1 MYIPKKSNCWI
12 KISSKC
18 NVETIFFRGFFG
30 FFKYDVYWW
39 NILIFFSANQNCR
52 WWGSCNTK
60 GQKQTTF
67 AKARHNY
74 RTLRRLFKLFRL
86 SNWNWA
92 VMQTPKCVF
101 NLTVILQSN
110 LITVIAFR
118 AFTVYLNKP
127 RHPRQK
133 SNRSDAASSA
143 MTGPTSSIYIK
154 KTGLQ

>member
-1 MYIPKKSNCWI
+1 MYS
-12 KISSKC
+12 
-18 NVETIFFRGFFG
+18 NVETIFFRVFFS
-30 FFKYDVYWW
+30 FFLIWW

-74 RTLRRLFKLFRL
+74 RTIRRLFKLFRL

-92 VMQTPKCVF
+92 VIQPPMCFQIWQIKVKFDYSYSLPSLYSLSQQPTQT
-101 NLTVILQSN
+101 
-110 LITVIAFR
+110 
-118 AFTVYLNKP
+118 
-127 RHPRQK
+127 K

-143 MTGPTSSIYIK
+143 VQWQDLLAQSILK
-154 KTGLQ
+154 KQACNRVHKVN